1 MMEDNEDVIFNEYS
15 ATIAASHTCSLSGLI
30 MFDEY
35 VPTNGI
41 GNTVRKSNIIR
52 AIDDFALW
60 TSMARQRGCLV
71 VLANVLHSYSQYDLC
86 LPVLVDRNGVANR
99 RLQQCFNPNQRQLQT
114 RDIPNSVLAGMEE
127 SFPTHL
133 LHEGGQFP
141 IGYSRLIQN
150 AATQYATN
158 FQNHCQSNFF
168 IYQER
173 SIVMFLK
180 SLGYNWPKREVPLA
194 IDELKR
200 RINSWEEDV
209 GDEEGEVEEEEE
221 EEEEQYMFDIF
232 HNPVTEAFIQ
242 KHRRFFTRRGVED
255 TIDQAWVDDYDNLHF
270 IPLYFVHIQ
279 RMLEQ
284 IQKDNPHLQVKKIN
298 IVPLH
303 RAKIS
308 FFDIDKKTLFYIM
321 KRAGFSPGTM
331 YQPNVPMPADQL
343 QSFQLHFPRIDRHC
357 NDAFYGWWALLFDVS
372 RGESGSRTFHPN
384 MGLRTDGVAAC
395 LIYRKEMVVLDDDW
409 HWRPSVAPPQD
420 SSHVNAYHHTLPQVQ
435 EQEEDTSNSSS
446 SDDDPPPAPH
456 VDNPPPDDPWVGVV
470 RRFVAA
476 VDPGLCDLFVLVLT
490 EIPDHQITRSL
501 TETDFQ
507 IDGLPGSISFS
518 SAQYRHEGGV
528 NFLTDYT
535 QRIRSHMKEIDSRLS
550 KHHFKVSKLSHFYNA
565 VRVITDPTTDPITN
579 LTTFEKLWQL
589 QSRQWRRHTLNTK
602 GKKKSSL
609 GRAIARVGKVLPED
623 SEILQV
629 GMGDGTFPGM
639 AAFGGGVAVPTKEVK
654 IQFGQQ
660 FPTQLVH
667 EYCTSSVCPRCDS
680 QLMNVHHY
688 HGRKRYTIR
697 GLKFCPSHIC
707 RDHQWWH
714 R

>member
-209 GDEEGEVEEEEE
+209 GDEEGEVEEEE
-221 EEEEQYMFDIF
+221 
-232 HNPVTEAFIQ
+232 VVA
-242 KHRRFFTRRGVED
+242 V
-255 TIDQAWVDDYDNLHF
+255 
-270 IPLYFVHIQ
+270 
-279 RMLEQ
+279 
-284 IQKDNPHLQVKKIN
+284 
-298 IVPLH
+298 
-303 RAKIS
+303 
-308 FFDIDKKTLFYIM
+308 FYTSY
-321 KRAGFSPGTM
+321 A
-331 YQPNVPMPADQL
+331 
-343 QSFQLHFPRIDRHC
+343 QSLNGI
-357 NDAFYGWWALLFDVS
+357 A
-372 RGESGSRTFHPN
+372 
-384 MGLRTDGVAAC
+384 
-395 LIYRKEMVVLDDDW
+395 VLD
-409 HWRPSVAPPQD
+409 
-420 SSHVNAYHHTLPQVQ
+420 
-435 EQEEDTSNSSS
+435 
-446 SDDDPPPAPH
+446 
-456 VDNPPPDDPWVGVV
+456 V
-470 RRFVAA
+470 RS
-476 VDPGLCDLFVLVLT
+476 C
-490 EIPDHQITRSL
+490 
-501 TETDFQ
+501 
-507 IDGLPGSISFS
+507 
-518 SAQYRHEGGV
+518 
-528 NFLTDYT
+528 
-535 QRIRSHMKEIDSRLS
+535 
-550 KHHFKVSKLSHFYNA
+550 
-565 VRVITDPTTDPITN
+565 
-579 LTTFEKLWQL
+579 
-589 QSRQWRRHTLNTK
+589 
-602 GKKKSSL
+602 
-609 GRAIARVGKVLPED
+609 
-623 SEILQV
+623 
-629 GMGDGTFPGM
+629 
-639 AAFGGGVAVPTKEVK
+639 
-654 IQFGQQ
+654 
-660 FPTQLVH
+660 
-667 EYCTSSVCPRCDS
+667 
-680 QLMNVHHY
+680 
-688 HGRKRYTIR
+688 
-697 GLKFCPSHIC
+697 
-707 RDHQWWH
+707 
-714 R
+714 